1 VTSEAP
7 DRTNRGGTP
16 PNVRIVGGPAF
27 ELIAELAAFTS
38 GPARASLESGKPWIR
53 DVRRLAGGGLLN
65 RVERYVLPIYIQLST
80 IALETTE
87 PRGVDE
93 LLGALEAM
101 EGHAL
106 RRRLLGADS
115 RMNRAMAPNGA
126 FDRALEGDPAAVAD
140 VHAALETDR
149 STRPAVVRV
158 LTLEPNVL
166 RAEILAI
173 VGDWAERVFSQ
184 LSTDALA
191 AIDRDVAA
199 KRTMLATQSGQAV
212 LEAATSGVTFKPSA
226 WVEEIAIVPTI
237 ALRPFVAP
245 TELES
250 TAIFVCPVAEE
261 ALDID
266 PLAPPRRLV
275 RVAAALGDPL
285 RLRVLH
291 ALGGEELTASEI
303 AERLGVD
310 RTSLHHH
317 LGILRSA
324 GLLTIRDE
332 GELGWR
338 YALRDDGLEGLA
350 PDLEAYLRR
359 KEPT

>member
-1 VTSEAP
+1 MTSKAP
-7 DRTNRGGTP
+7 DRAPGVASP
-16 PNVRIVGGPAF
+16 PDVRIVSGPAF
-27 ELIAELAAFTS
+27 ELIAQLAAFTS

-65 RVERYVLPIYIQLST
+65 RVERYALPIYIELST
-80 IALETTE
+80 IALETPE

-93 LLGALEAM
+93 LLRALEAM
-101 EGHAL
+101 DGGAL
-106 RRRLLGADS
+106 RRRLIGADS
-115 RMNRAMAPNGA
+115 PMHRAMAPGGA
-126 FDRALEGDPAAVAD
+126 FDRALEGDPVAVAE
-140 VHAALETDR
+140 VHAALDTDR
-149 STRPAVVRV
+149 STRPALDRV
-158 LTLEPNVL
+158 LTLEPNAL
-166 RAEILAI
+166 RAALLAI
-173 VGDWAERVFSQ
+173 VSDWAESVFTR
-184 LSTDALA
+184 LSADALA

-199 KRTMLATQSGQAV
+199 KRSMLATHSGPTV
-212 LEAATSGVTFKPSA
+212 LEAATGGVTFRPSA
-226 WVEEIAIVPTI
+226 WVDKIVIVPTV
-237 ALRPFVAP
+237 ALRPFVVP
-245 TELES
+245 CELES
-250 TAIFVCPVAEE
+250 TAIFVCSVAEE
-261 ALDID
+261 ALDVD

-317 LGILRSA
+317 LGILRSS

-338 YALRDDGLEGLA
+338 YALRDDGFRGLG
-350 PDLEAYLRR
+350 PDLEAYLQR
-359 KEPT
+359 KPSR